1 MTHLDIAKKYNL
13 IDFERAVKMSGSGF
27 PLYRGIG
34 AKLERALI
42 NFMLNYHIEKHGY
55 EELFHHF

>member
-1 MTHLDIAKKYNL
+1 
-13 IDFERAVKMSGSGF
+13 MSGSGF

-42 NFMLNYHIEKHGY
+42 NFMLDYHVDKNGY
-55 EELFHHF
+55 EELFPLSDNATCYHNWSIT